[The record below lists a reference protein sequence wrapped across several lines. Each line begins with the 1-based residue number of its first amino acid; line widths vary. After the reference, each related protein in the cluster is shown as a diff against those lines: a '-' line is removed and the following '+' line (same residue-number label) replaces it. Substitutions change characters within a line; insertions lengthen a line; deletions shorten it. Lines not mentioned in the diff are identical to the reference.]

1 MALCKRSDSCSS
13 FGWSHNGGVVLM
25 TKRYEYRGRYCTV
38 KELSELSGIERATIR
53 ERLRRGYS
61 VEEAVK
67 LAPLNES
74 VEQFTQSS
82 WWEDWIGMSINDLHK
97 IYWKWCVSF
106 GYTPCPIQGF
116 SRHLFRIYPNLYTV
130 PIRKGD
136 KYFRMIRKR

>member
-1 MALCKRSDSCSS
+1 MALCKRSDSRSGSS
-13 FGWSHNGGVVLM
+13 WSHWGDLGNM
-25 TKRYEYRGRYCTV
+25 TKRYEYRGRFCTV
-38 KELSELSGIERATIR
+38 KELSELSGIARATIR

-74 VEQFTQSS
+74 VEQFAQSS
-82 WWEDWIGMSINDLHK
+82 WWEDWVGMCITDLHK
-97 IYWKWCVSF
+97 IYWKWCVSH